1 MIYKYPVITLCGSTR
16 FKDEFIRL
24 EKEITLDGNIVLT
37 CGLFN
42 HADNEQISEE
52 TKLMLDD
59 MHKRK
64 IDMSDGIVVVNVDDY
79 IGESTR
85 SEIMYAK
92 STGKS
97 IRYAFPHNVEDDP
110 TYSNDRLHFH
120 AFKDYCNL
128 VFCGTYSEDLFFD
141 KVIDIIRFYRGLGYV
156 TWQFPDLIFF
166 EYPEQSAIPKML
178 RTKTLDKYAC
188 DLIDIAD
195 VLVVVDADGY
205 RGPVLQQAIEYA
217 KSKNK
222 IIEYGLKRYYEGR
235 SRHGNADQD
244 L

>member
-1 MIYKYPVITLCGSTR
+1 MSVLNVHGREDLVVDKYPVITLCGSTR

-64 IDMSDGIVVVNVDDY
+64 IDMSDGIVVVNVNDY

-97 IRYAFPHNVEDDP
+97 IRYAFPHNIEEDP
-110 TYSNDRLHFH
+110 TQNDTLHFRT
-120 AFKDYCNL
+120 FRDYCNL
-128 VFCGTYSEDLFFD
+128 VFCGTYSDMLFEMTD
-141 KVIDIIRFYRGLGYV
+141 VIRFYRDLGYV
-156 TWQFPDLIFF
+156 VWQFPDLIFF

-178 RTKTLDKYAC
+178 RTKTLDKHAC
-188 DLIDIAD
+188 DLIDTYAD

-222 IIEYGLKRYYEGR
+222 VIEYLRFKKI
-235 SRHGNADQD
+235 